1 MPTRPPLNSSPPH
14 LQATCN
20 LPACLGQ
27 IEDGYCDRC
36 GMAPVS
42 LSSAL
47 PAQSGT
53 GRSIHSSRSRNL
65 GSTGLGSSK
74 TIASRPGTGRSR
86 GLGLGLVTLPELP
99 ELAPETLLLSEAI
112 VPLNKRICSNCNH
125 QLRREK
131 GFCGQCGQAYSFIAS
146 LKAGDLVAGQYDI
159 KGALAFGG
167 LGWIYLGFDRQL
179 SRYVVLK
186 GLLNT
191 RDESSAAV
199 ALAER
204 QFLAAVKHPN
214 IVGVYTF
221 VTHNG
226 EGFIVMEY
234 VGGRTLKDLRRD
246 RGPLPVA
253 EAIAYIHRVLK
264 AFEYLHDRGLVYCD
278 FKPDNVML
286 ERGDIKLID
295 MGGVR
300 RIDDPEGDIYGT
312 VGYTAPEAGDGPTAV
327 SDLFTIGRTLA
338 VLVTAI
344 PGFTSQN
351 LYTLP
356 GPDEVAVFSNYPSLY
371 HLLCRATAP
380 DPAARFQSAEEMAEQ
395 LLGVLRETIALES
408 GQPQPGTSHCFG
420 GDPLGITIPDPQKLI
435 PIVLPLPHLDS
446 SDPACNEL
454 LMALGIS
461 DVVSRRNSLEQIYQQ
476 YPTSVDTKLRCANQ
490 LIEDQLFPKA
500 DRVLSEASDHA
511 PWDWRVDWYRGRSLL
526 IQGKDARSVFE
537 RVYRTIPGELM
548 PKLALG
554 FAAEQQQDFAGAAW
568 YYDRV
573 LETDPNY
580 VSAAFGLARCWQALG
595 DRGGAI
601 AALDRV
607 PSHSNLQER
616 AQLER
621 ARLLLDSTTQ
631 PPQKQDLQAASQ
643 TIEILRLEARERHRL
658 SQQLF
663 QVSLTLLGENSIQA
677 DSQVLLLGQPL
688 EDRSLRLGLEKSL
701 LELAKLSDGVEK
713 LQLVEQANQVRPR
726 TLI

>member
-1 MPTRPPLNSSPPH
+1 
-14 LQATCN
+14 
-20 LPACLGQ
+20 
-27 IEDGYCDRC
+27 
-36 GMAPVS
+36 
-42 LSSAL
+42 
-47 PAQSGT
+47 
-53 GRSIHSSRSRNL
+53 
-65 GSTGLGSSK
+65 
-74 TIASRPGTGRSR
+74 
-86 GLGLGLVTLPELP
+86 
-99 ELAPETLLLSEAI
+99 
-112 VPLNKRICSNCNH
+112 VPLNKRICGNCNH
-125 QLRREK
+125 QLKREK
-131 GFCGQCGQAYSFIAS
+131 GFCSQCGQAYSFVAS
-146 LKAGDLVAGQYDI
+146 LKAGDVVAGQYDI

-234 VGGRTLKDLRRD
+234 VGGRTLKELRRD
-246 RGPLPVA
+246 RGPLPVT

-264 AFEYLHDRGLVYCD
+264 AFDYLHDRGLVYCD

-338 VLVTAI
+338 VLVAVI

-351 LYTLP
+351 LYQLP
-356 GPDEVAVFSNYPSLY
+356 GPEEIDVFRDYPSLY
-371 HLLCRATAP
+371 HLLCRATAQ
-380 DPAARFQSAEEMAEQ
+380 DPAARFQSADEMAEQ
-395 LLGVLRETIALES
+395 LLGVLRETIALET
-408 GQPQPGTSHCFG
+408 GRQQPGSSHCFG
-420 GDPLGITIPDPQKLI
+420 GDPLAIANLGPQDSI
-435 PIVLPLPHLDS
+435 PIVLPLPNIDS

-454 LMALGIS
+454 IMALGVS
-461 DVVSRRNSLEQIYQQ
+461 DLVVRRTNLERIYQL
-476 YPTSVDTKLRCANQ
+476 YPMSLDAKLRCANQ
-490 LIEDQLFPKA
+490 LIEDQLFRKA
-500 DRVLSEASDHA
+500 DRVLDEASNQS
-511 PWDWRVDWYRGRSLL
+511 PWDWRVDWYRGRSLFL
-526 IQGKDARSVFE
+526 QGQDCRSIFE
-537 RVYRTIPGELM
+537 RIYRAIPGEIM

-554 FAAEQQQDFAGAAW
+554 LAAEQQQDFAGAAW

-573 LETDPNY
+573 LETDSSY
-580 VSAAFGLARCWQALG
+580 VSAAFGLARCWQRLG

-607 PSHSNLQER
+607 PSYSNLQER
-616 AQLER
+616 TQLER
-621 ARLLLDSTTQ
+621 ARLLLDATAH
-631 PPQKQDLQAASQ
+631 PPQQQDLQAASQ
-643 TIEILRLEARERHRL
+643 TITALRLEARDRHQL
-658 SQQLF
+658 SQKLF
-663 QVSLTLLGENSIQA
+663 QISLTLLDQNSIQSN
-677 DSQVLLLGQPL
+677 SQILLLGQPL
-688 EDRSLRLGLEKSL
+688 EERSLRLGLEKSL
-701 LELAKLSDGVEK
+701 LELARLSDGSEK

>member
-1 MPTRPPLNSSPPH
+1 MSAPPPTACT
-14 LQATCN
+14 Q
-20 LPACLGQ
+20 PACLGQ
-27 IEDGYCDRC
+27 LDEGYCDRC
-36 GMAPVS
+36 GMAPLSVS

-47 PAQSGT
+47 PNPRAT
-53 GRSIHSSRSRNL
+53 GRSSRSATIGSSRP
-65 GSTGLGSSK
+65 STGLSGK
-74 TIASRPGTGRSR
+74 TIGSRPGTGRSR

-99 ELAPETLLLSEAI
+99 ELAPETLLLAEAI
-112 VPLNKRICSNCNH
+112 VPLNKRICGNCNH
-125 QLRREK
+125 QLKREK
-131 GFCGQCGQAYSFIAS
+131 GFCGQCGQAYSFVAS
-146 LKAGDLVAGQYDI
+146 LKAGDVVAGQYDI

-264 AFEYLHDRGLVYCD
+264 AFDYLHDRGLVYCD

-338 VLVTAI
+338 VLVASI

-351 LYTLP
+351 LYQLP
-356 GPDEVAVFSNYPSLY
+356 GPEEVAVFRDHPSLY
-371 HLLCRATAP
+371 HLLCRATDP
-380 DPAARFQSAEEMAEQ
+380 DPRARFQSAEEMAEQ
-395 LLGVLRETIALES
+395 LLGVLRETIALET
-408 GQPQPGTSHCFG
+408 GQPQPGASHCFG
-420 GDPLGITIPDPQKLI
+420 GDPLGITIPDPQESI
-435 PIVLPLPHLDS
+435 PIVIPHPNLDS

-454 LMALGIS
+454 IMALGIS

-476 YPTSVDTKLRCANQ
+476 YPNSQDAKLRWANQ
-490 LIEDQLFPKA
+490 CFNDADKVFAEAADQNP
-500 DRVLSEASDHA
+500 S
-511 PWDWRVDWYRGRSLL
+511 DWRIDWYRGRLL
-526 IQGKDARSVFE
+526 FLQGKDSRSFFE
-537 RVYRTIPGELM
+537 RVYRAIPGEIM

-554 FAAEQQQDFAGAAW
+554 FAAEQQGDFAGAAW

-573 LETDPNY
+573 LETDPSY
-580 VSAAFGLARCWQALG
+580 ISAAFGLARCWQIMG
-595 DRGGAI
+595 DRSGAI

-607 PSHSNLQER
+607 PGHSNLQDR

-621 ARLLLDSTTQ
+621 ARLLLDATTQ
-631 PPQKQDLQAASQ
+631 LPQQQDLQAASQ
-643 TIEILRLEARERHRL
+643 TITTLRLEASDRHRL

-663 QVSLTLLGENSIQA
+663 QIALTLMDQNSIQSN
-677 DSQVLLLGQPL
+677 SQVLLLGQPL
-688 EDRSLRLGLEKSL
+688 EERSLRFGLEKSL
-701 LELAKLSDGVEK
+701 LDLARLSDGSEK

>member
-1 MPTRPPLNSSPPH
+1 MSTPPPQL
-14 LQATCN
+14 TCTQ
-20 LPACLGQ
+20 PACLGQ
-27 IEDGYCDRC
+27 LDEGYCDRC
-36 GMAPVS
+36 GMAPLSVSLSSASLSSVS

-47 PAQSGT
+47 PHPRAT
-53 GRSIHSSRSRNL
+53 GRSIRSA
-65 GSTGLGSSK
+65 SIGSSGLSGK
-74 TIASRPGTGRSR
+74 TIGSRPGTGRSR
-86 GLGLGLVTLPELP
+86 GLGLGLVTLPDLP
-99 ELAPETLLLSEAI
+99 DIAPETLLLTEAI
-112 VPLNKRICSNCNH
+112 VPLNKRICGNCNH
-125 QLRREK
+125 QLKREK
-131 GFCGQCGQAYSFIAS
+131 GFCGQCGQAYSFVAS
-146 LKAGDLVAGQYDI
+146 LKAGDVVAGQYDI

-246 RGPLPVA
+246 RGPLPVT

-264 AFEYLHDRGLVYCD
+264 AFDYLHDRGLVYCD

-338 VLVTAI
+338 VLVASI
-344 PGFTSQN
+344 PSFTSQN
-351 LYTLP
+351 LYQLP
-356 GPDEVAVFSNYPSLY
+356 GPEEVAVFRDHPSLY

-395 LLGVLRETIALES
+395 LLGVLRETIALET
-408 GQPQPGTSHCFG
+408 GEAQPGASHCFG
-420 GDPLGITIPDPQKLI
+420 SDPLGMAIPNPQESI
-435 PIVLPLPHLDS
+435 PIVIPHPNLDS

-454 LMALGIS
+454 IIALGIS

-476 YPTSVDTKLRCANQ
+476 YPTSLDTKLRCANQ

-500 DRVLSEASDHA
+500 DRVLTEAANQA
-511 PWDWRVDWYRGRSLL
+511 PFDWRVDWYRGRSLFL
-526 IQGKDARSVFE
+526 QGKDSRSVFE
-537 RVYRTIPGELM
+537 RVYRAIPGEIM

-554 FAAEQQQDFAGAAW
+554 FTAEQQGDFAGAAW

-573 LETDPNY
+573 LETDPSY
-580 VSAAFGLARCWQALG
+580 LSAAFGLARCWQVLG
-595 DRGGAI
+595 DRSGAI
-601 AALDRV
+601 AALDRI
-607 PSHSNLQER
+607 PGHSNLQNR

-621 ARLLLDSTTQ
+621 ARLLLDTTTKL
-631 PPQKQDLQAASQ
+631 PQQQDLQAASQ
-643 TIEILRLEARERHRL
+643 TIETLRLEASDRHRL

-663 QVSLTLLGENSIQA
+663 QVALTLIDQNSMQSN
-677 DSQVLLLGQPL
+677 SQVLLLGQPL
-688 EDRSLRLGLEKSL
+688 EERSLRFGLEQSL
-701 LELAKLSDGVEK
+701 LDLARLRDGSEK
-713 LQLVEQANQVRPR
+713 LQLVERANQVRPR